1 MWVTTALVI
10 TVIGVVLW
18 QFRYVVFAA
27 LCAAVVVFL
36 GIRAYFVYLSV
47 VDRRLETRR
56 KWLEVKQIEINL
68 DYVPVEYGA
77 VFVHADE
84 VRELVEF
91 KKSVPKTVH
100 HHYAEDGAVPG
111 EDARIIES
119 IPQDPIP
126 VYAQVV
132 EGEVT
137 AGHICLGVMQ
147 GSDGKWSKFIWG
159 DISDLISTAVVGIP
173 GTGKSTLLR
182 FVVAQLIKVGGS
194 VVVWD
199 PHGSIAREM
208 AGFFPCYDGAEEI
221 GKSAFE
227 MLDEL
232 ERRRKLYKAQQL
244 LGDPLLIVIDEW
256 LLISDVPGAAGKA
269 INTAV
274 RQVVLEGRKFGMY
287 ILLAGQSL
295 PAASFKESG
304 TAVSRAFVTRYV
316 FNVNRMHAI
325 QVGIPA
331 EEAKR
336 LLPVIEY
343 AGAGVAIISSGRLG
357 VRPRIVAIPTT
368 VTSDIRAALLSEYR
382 GVKQLGPIAPRIGY
396 LVENGQYVKDPDYEP
411 PKQLEVDKQS
421 GGLVP
426 DLTQAPP
433 LIPEDDVHAGY
444 LTEEDKEKLIEWEM
458 QGIARRYMP
467 RLLGKGQR
475 VYKELSAFLDSQNGK
490 QATTT
495 VHEDK

>member
-1 MWVTTALVI
+1 MWVMALVVVV
-10 TVIGVVLW
+10 VIGTVLW
-18 QFRYVVFAA
+18 QFRYIIFGV
-27 LCAAVVVFL
+27 LCGLVVVFL
-36 GIRAYFVYLSV
+36 GIRSYFVYLSI
-47 VDRRLETRR
+47 VDRRLQTRSL
-56 KWLEVKQIEINL
+56 WLETEQKRRNL
-68 DYVPVEYGA
+68 EYIPQEYGA
-77 VFVHADE
+77 VWVAPNE
-84 VRELVEF
+84 IRELVEL
-91 KKSVPKTVH
+91 KKSAPKTVH
-100 HHYAEDGAVPG
+100 HHYAEDGALPG
-111 EDARIIES
+111 DAARIIEA
-119 IPQDPIP
+119 IPQEPIP

-132 EGEVT
+132 EAEVT
-137 AGHICLGVMQ
+137 AGHICLGVMS
-147 GSDGKWSKFIWG
+147 GSDGKWSKYIWG

-208 AGFFPCYDGAEEI
+208 SGFFPCYDGPEEI

-227 MLDEL
+227 MLAEL

-256 LLISDVPGAAGKA
+256 LLISDCPGAAGKA
-269 INTAV
+269 INRAV
-274 RQVVLEGRKFGMY
+274 REVVLEGRKFGMY

-336 LLPVIEY
+336 LLPVIEF
-343 AGAGVAIISSGRLG
+343 AGVGVAIISSGRLG

-368 VTSDIRAALLSEYR
+368 VTSDIRAALLSDYR
-382 GVKQLGPIAPRIGY
+382 GVKTIAAPTPRVGY

-411 PKQLEVDKQS
+411 PAQLEVDKQS

-426 DLTQAPP
+426 DLSQAPP
-433 LIPEDDVHAGY
+433 LLPDDDIHAGY
-444 LTEEDKEKLIEWEM
+444 LTEEDKEKLIEWEI

-467 RLLGKGQR
+467 RLLGKGAR
-475 VYKELSAFLDSQNGK
+475 IYNELKAFLDSQNGK
-490 QATTT
+490 PD
-495 VHEDK
+495 E